1 MISLASFSHIHLSR
15 TNFPFLISIVVST
28 EKCCI
33 LFSNISYF
41 YGMLQISN
49 HLWFNIIALKFSFEN
64 YKKYFNTWNN
74 KLAQCR
80 DIKET
85 SKHRAFPYVWMA

>member
-1 MISLASFSHIHLSR
+1 MISLASFFPHSFI
-15 TNFPFLISIVVST
+15 TYNIPFLISIVVST

-33 LFSNISYF
+33 LFSNISYLR
-41 YGMLQISN
+41 YATKIE
-49 HLWFNIIALKFSFEN
+49 LWFNIIALKFSFEN
-64 YKKYFNTWNN
+64 YKKHFNTWNN